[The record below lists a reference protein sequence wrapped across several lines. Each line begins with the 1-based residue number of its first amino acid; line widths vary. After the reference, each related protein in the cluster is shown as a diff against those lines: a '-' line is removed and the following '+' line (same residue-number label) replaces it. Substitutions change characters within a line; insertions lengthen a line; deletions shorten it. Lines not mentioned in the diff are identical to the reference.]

1 MFAIIRR
8 MARGSLGVA
17 PWSRTRSATRSSF
30 ESVLTETRCMLQLV
44 EAKRKSLDTFMRE
57 AMARSK
63 AGGGAGAG
71 ASAAR

>member
-1 MFAIIRR
+1 MGQDTFRHEIFLRIRVNR
-8 MARGSLGVA
+8 DAL
-17 PWSRTRSATRSSF
+17 
-30 ESVLTETRCMLQLV
+30 LQLV

-63 AGGGAGAG
+63 AGGSAGAG

>member
-1 MFAIIRR
+1 MGQDTFRHEIFLRIRVNR
-8 MARGSLGVA
+8 DAL
-17 PWSRTRSATRSSF
+17 
-30 ESVLTETRCMLQLV
+30 LQLV

>member
-1 MFAIIRR
+1 MGQDTFRHEIFFRVNRDA
-8 MARGSLGVA
+8 L
-17 PWSRTRSATRSSF
+17 
-30 ESVLTETRCMLQLV
+30 LQLV